1 MEKEIER
8 LILVAQKNEITEH
21 HVYRRLAGAVKDPHN
36 KSVLE
41 RISNEEF
48 NHYKFWKTHTNREV
62 RPKGWQV
69 FKFFFISRIL
79 GITFG
84 IKLME
89 RGEKQAQ
96 IDYQKIV
103 KTVPEADKIV
113 DDEDRHEQQLIGMVK
128 EERLQYIGSVVLGL
142 NDALVEL
149 TGALAGLT
157 FALQNTRLI
166 ALTGLITGIAAS
178 FSMGASE
185 YLSKK
190 SEGSERNAGRSS
202 LYTGIAYI
210 FTVFLLIFPYL
221 IFKDYF
227 FCLGLTI
234 VIAIL
239 IILVFNFYISVAK
252 DLSFKRRF
260 TEMASLSLGIAV
272 LSFGIGYLIRILL
285 GVDV

>member
-1 MEKEIER
+1 LEKEIER
-8 LILVAQKNEITEH
+8 QLLVAQKNEITEH

-36 KSVLE
+36 RKVLE
-41 RISNEEF
+41 KISNEEF
-48 NHYKFWKTHTNREV
+48 NHYKFWKEYTNREV
-62 RPKGWQV
+62 RPNRRQV

-89 RGEKQAQ
+89 RGEQQAQ
-96 IDYQKIV
+96 IDYERIAKTIPEAEKIV
-103 KTVPEADKIV
+103 A
-113 DDEDRHEQQLIGMVK
+113 DEDRHEQQLIGMVK

-166 ALTGLITGIAAS
+166 ALAGLITGIAAS
-178 FSMGASE
+178 FSMAASE

-190 SEGSERNAGRSS
+190 SEESERNAGRSS

-221 IFKDYF
+221 IFKNYF
-227 FCLGLTI
+227 FCLGIT
-234 VIAIL
+234 IAIAII

-260 TEMASLSLGIAV
+260 AEMASLSLGIAV
-272 LSFGIGYLIRILL
+272 LSFGIGYLIRIIL

>member
-1 MEKEIER
+1 MNKEIEEQ
-8 LILVAQKNEITEH
+8 LLAAQKNEITEY
-21 HVYRRLAGAVKDPHN
+21 HVYRRLARTLKDSQN
-36 KSVLE
+36 GKALD
-41 RISNEEF
+41 RIAEEEF
-48 NHYKFWKTHTNREV
+48 DHYNFWKERTNREV
-62 RPKGWQV
+62 RPNRWQM

-79 GITFG
+79 GVTFG

-89 RGEKQAQ
+89 RGEQQAQ
-96 IDYQKIV
+96 IDYERIAKAI
-103 KTVPEADKIV
+103 PEAEKILK
-113 DDEDRHEQQLIGMVK
+113 DEDSHEKLLIGMVK
-128 EERLQYIGSVVLGL
+128 EERLEYIGSVVLGL

-166 ALTGLITGIAAS
+166 ALAGLITGIAAS
-178 FSMGASE
+178 FSMAASE

-190 SEGSERNAGRSS
+190 SEESEQSAGRSS

-210 FTVFLLIFPYL
+210 FTVFLLIIPYL
-221 IFKDYF
+221 VFKNYF

-234 VIAIL
+234 LIAIL

-252 DLSFKRRF
+252 DLSFRRRF
-260 TEMASLSLGIAV
+260 AEMASLSLGIAI

-285 GVDV
+285 GIEV